1 MAGCQGYIVSPK
13 AADDRF
19 LSERQIRE
27 GMEMAEKYGKL
38 IDPKVTAK
46 LMDELGYSTKKRFGQ
61 NFLVDERV
69 LDRIM
74 DGSEITKETTVLEIG
89 PGVGTMTQAIAERAG
104 RVIAVEIDRDL
115 IPVLEKTLAGY
126 DNVTVINK
134 DILEVDLVT
143 LDGLLPVG
151 STYKVVANL
160 PYYITT
166 PIIMELLECGAPIDS
181 ITVMV
186 QKEVA
191 ERMEAAP
198 GGKEYGALSVAV
210 QYYCIPE
217 ILTKVPCCCF
227 IPRPNVD
234 SAVIRLICR
243 EHPEVIAITKTEK
256 NGTVTETGETVEVRD
271 PDFMFR
277 LVRAAFAQRR
287 KTLANSIKND
297 PSLGFPREEV
307 AEVLE
312 QMGLGADIRGE
323 RLSTAQFAEF
333 SNRLKN

>member
-1 MAGCQGYIVSPK
+1 M
-13 AADDRF
+13 
-19 LSERQIRE
+19 
-27 GMEMAEKYGKL
+27 EKYGRL

-46 LMDELGYSTKKRFGQ
+46 LMEELGYSTKKRFGQ

-69 LDRIM
+69 LARIM
-74 DGSEITKETTVLEIG
+74 DGSEITKDTTVLEIG

-126 DNVTVINK
+126 SNVTVINK
-134 DILEVDLVT
+134 DVLETDLTTV
-143 LDGLLPVG
+143 DGLLSEG
-151 STYKVVANL
+151 ESYRVVANL

-166 PIIMELLECGAPIDS
+166 PIIMKLLESGAPIDS

-210 QYYCIPE
+210 QYYCIPA

-234 SAVIRLICR
+234 SAVIRLVRR
-243 EHPEVIAITKTEK
+243 EHPEVIAVTKTEK
-256 NGTVTETGETVEVRD
+256 NGSVTETGETVTVQD
-271 PDFMFR
+271 PAYMFR

-287 KTLANSIKND
+287 KTLANSLKND
-297 PSLGFPREEV
+297 PSLGLSRERIT
-307 AEVLE
+307 EVLAR
-312 QMGLGADIRGE
+312 MGLEENIRGE
-323 RLSTAQFAEF
+323 RLSTAQFAELA
-333 SNRLKN
+333 NGLKDERA